1 MHLLVPYT
9 PNPRIFITLSSV
21 LNLAMSRHRN
31 VRNLTEDDYYD
42 DYDDYDDDY
51 YEDDG
56 FDDSDYRPPLHQPV
70 IMPTTKAKQP
80 EQMYAEKMPMLE
92 GMGFTPDRAKSALIE
107 ANGNFEQAV
116 DMLLTAGVHKPLSG
130 FTKSGIT
137 KPPPGFGAPPINL
150 GTMPN
155 CPPGVAAPSAL
166 ELTKRGVITQPPG
179 GFVANRALIEKD
191 KIVKAVPKTPGVQ
204 SKKDYGPLPMLPG
217 DLQSDLK
224 SQKSR
229 LAMVVLGHVDAGK
242 STLMGQVM
250 VQLGY
255 VARRA
260 VQKYQK
266 QATELGKASFALA
279 WIMDEDEAERERG
292 VTMDIATKSIS
303 TPFHDFVILDAPG
316 HADFVPSMITGAAA
330 ADVGIVVVA
339 ATAGEFEVG
348 FDGGGQTR
356 EHIILARGLGVSQ
369 IIVAINKLDAVDWDE
384 QRFLEIQAAMK
395 PFLLECGF
403 LSKSLKFV
411 PISGLTGA
419 NVKLRDGADKLYSW
433 YKGLTL
439 LEAMDKFHPAQRNID
454 KPLRIVVN
462 DVYTE
467 GNKGVSL
474 RCRVVQGVLQVGEKV
489 VALPVGD
496 EALVSKIEHGSSAT
510 ESHYKY
516 AMAGDTT
523 EINLLGIDVARLSRG
538 SIICH
543 PHMELRPPL
552 ERKVKARILVMER
565 LTVPLIRGAQ
575 VLFHMHSIDVP
586 MVLSKLLTSVHP
598 KTKNSLKEK
607 PRVLSAGVSAT
618 VEMTFAEK
626 IVVEA
631 YTECRSLGRFVLR
644 RGGETV
650 AIGIVE
656 AVICS

>member
-1 MHLLVPYT
+1 MIDP
-9 PNPRIFITLSSV
+9 SV
-21 LNLAMSRHRN
+21 AMSRHRN

-51 YEDDG
+51 YEDEG
-56 FDDSDYRPPLHQPV
+56 FDDSDYRPPLHQHQPA
-70 IMPTTKAKQP
+70 IMPTIKPKQP
-80 EQMYAEKMPMLE
+80 EQLYAEKIRMLE
-92 GMGFTPDRAKSALIE
+92 GMGFTPDRARSALID
-107 ANGNFEQAV
+107 ANGDSQRAV
-116 DMLLTAGVHKPLSG
+116 DMLLTAGVHEPRPGFAKP
-130 FTKSGIT
+130 GIS
-137 KPPPGFGAPPINL
+137 KPPPGFGVPPSNL
-150 GTMPN
+150 GINPN
-155 CPPGVAAPSAL
+155 GPPGVAAPSTL
-166 ELTKRGVITQPPG
+166 ESTKRGALIQPPG
-179 GFVANRALIEKD
+179 GFVPNRGSIEKD
-191 KIVKAVPKTPGVQ
+191 KIVKASPKTPATHN
-204 SKKDYGPLPMLPG
+204 KKDYGPLPMLPD
-217 DLQSDLK
+217 DLQADLK

-229 LAMVVLGHVDAGK
+229 LAMVVVGHVDAGK

-255 VARRA
+255 VAKRA

-279 WIMDEDEAERERG
+279 WIMDEDDAERERG

-303 TPFHDFVILDAPG
+303 TASHDFVILDAPG

-384 QRFLEIQAAMK
+384 RRFLEIQATMK

-403 LSKSLKFV
+403 VSKRLQFV

-419 NVKLRDGADKLYSW
+419 NVKMREGADKLYSW
-433 YKGLTL
+433 YKGSTL

-467 GNKGVSL
+467 GNKGVTL

-496 EALVSKIEHGSSAT
+496 EALVSKIEHSSSAT

-538 SIICH
+538 SIISH

-552 ERKVKARILVMER
+552 ERKVKARIMVMEQ
-565 LTVPLIRGAQ
+565 LSVPLIRGAQ

-586 MVLSKLLTSVHP
+586 TVLSKLLTSVHP
-598 KTKNSLKEK
+598 KTKNSHKEK
-607 PRVLSAGVSAT
+607 PRVLTAGVSAT

-656 AVICS
+656 AVICA